1 MKPQGNWVIWRSKY
15 LSLISSV
22 IGKRQAKDIWGKWLV
37 SVRVH
42 RVAPNISAT
51 CQGFWVGCC
60 EKEMDDKGMHQEL

>member
-1 MKPQGNWVIWRSKY
+1 
-15 LSLISSV
+15 V

-42 RVAPNISAT
+42 RVGPNISAT